1 MSIAQQYQRI
11 LNENK
16 AKPPIEHPAVV
27 EAANSGRE
35 DKENF
40 NLIVLRPTSPVLMIN
55 KDVS

>member
-16 AKPPIEHPAVV
+16 AKSPIEHPAVV

-40 NLIVLRPTSPVLMIN
+40 NLIVVRPTSPVLMIN